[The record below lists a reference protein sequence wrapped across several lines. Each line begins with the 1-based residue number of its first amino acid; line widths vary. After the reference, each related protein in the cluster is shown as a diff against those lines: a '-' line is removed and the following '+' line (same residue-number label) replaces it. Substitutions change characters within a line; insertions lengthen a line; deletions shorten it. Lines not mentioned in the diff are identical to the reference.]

1 MKRKRIIKIV
11 AIIMAVL
18 LLASLGF
25 TIIATLISSV
35 GASNE
40 LDELNERKKKN
51 QEERDA
57 LETERSQLA
66 NEKASLMTV
75 SACWA
80 A

>member
-40 LDELNERKKKN
+40 LD
-51 QEERDA
+51 
-57 LETERSQLA
+57 
-66 NEKASLMTV
+66 
-75 SACWA
+75 
-80 A
+80 